1 MIPVTRRRRPRPVAA
16 LAVLLA
22 LLALVG
28 AGCTGMPTS
37 GPVVE
42 TRADPEIDQ
51 ARPMGIDPDP
61 PQPGAS
67 PAEIANGFLNAM
79 KAWPQS
85 FEVAREYL
93 AREDQASWNPDQATV
108 VYADRGPIL
117 TGEGPADSV
126 GLRLVDAAR
135 IDATGAWQGD
145 LPASGETL
153 RLRVVEED
161 GEYRIVDPPD
171 QHVVPTDWFAERYR
185 QANLYF
191 FDPTSRILV
200 PEPVF
205 VPVGEQLAS
214 TLVQRLIAGP
224 VVPDVTTTAFPSGLQ
239 VELSVPVSDDGVA
252 DIRLE
257 GAPAPRSQDVVDRM
271 LAQLAWTLGQE
282 GVTAVRLNISGEEM
296 RASGAPTSSDGA
308 FDVDRA
314 PQVDPAGANSSAAL
328 FGLRSGRLVSGTT
341 DGALTPVSGVF
352 GTTPSGLRAVSVD
365 PDGETAAGVSL
376 DGTQLRVAPVSQPA
390 AEPDVVAQP
399 QVVATGADL
408 LAPSW
413 DYAGRIWLVD
423 RTGSGVEVSYVSRG
437 RQRVVEVPGVS
448 GRQVSAFTVSR
459 DGTRLVAVVR
469 ESGGD
474 EVRVARVVLRD
485 SRSVARV
492 LPAEPVDSAAGQ
504 GRIVDLSWT
513 STTTLA
519 ALTPLELRERYEVRS
534 LGVDGA
540 PTVSDTTTVN
550 GAVLGLVG
558 TPVPEQ
564 PVYAATAVSL
574 FDLGSLTSRV
584 FEGPVISLDYA
595 G

>member
-1 MIPVTRRRRPRPVAA
+1 MSARRRPGARASLVGCV
-16 LAVLLA
+16 LALA
-22 LLALVG
+22 LLG

-42 TRADPEIDQ
+42 TRADPAVDQ
-51 ARPMGIDPDP
+51 ARPMGIDPAP
-61 PQPGAS
+61 PTPGAS
-67 PAEIANGFLNAM
+67 AAEVANGFLDAM
-79 KAWPQS
+79 KAWPQN
-85 FEVAREYL
+85 FEVARQYL
-93 AREDQASWNPDQATV
+93 AREDQASWNPDQATI

-117 TGEGPADSV
+117 TDAGPQESV

-153 RLRVVEED
+153 RLRLVEED

-171 QHVVPTDWFAERYR
+171 QHVVPTDWFAERFR

-200 PEPVF
+200 PEPVY

-239 VELSVPVSDDGVA
+239 VELSVPVSDAGVA

-282 GVTAVRLNISGEEM
+282 GITAVRLNIAGEEI

-308 FDVDRA
+308 YDVDRA
-314 PQVDPAGANSSAAL
+314 PQVDPAGANASTSL
-328 FGLRSGRLVSGTT
+328 FGLSGGRLVSGTVE
-341 DGALTPVSGVF
+341 GALTPASGPF
-352 GTTPSGLRAVSVD
+352 GTRPSGLRAVSVD
-365 PDGETAAGVSL
+365 PDGEVAAGVTL
-376 DGTQLRVAPVSQPA
+376 DGTRVLVAPVSAPA
-390 AEPDVVAQP
+390 AEEQVEPEEVA
-399 QVVATGADL
+399 VGTDL
-408 LAPSW
+408 LPPAW
-413 DYAGRIWLVD
+413 DFDGRIWLVD

-437 RQRVVEVPGVS
+437 RQRVVQVPGVS
-448 GRQVSAFTVSR
+448 GQQVSAFTVSR
-459 DGTRLVAVVR
+459 DGTRFVAVVR
-469 ESGGD
+469 GANGD
-474 EVRVARVVLRD
+474 EVRVGRVVLRD
-485 SRSVARV
+485 ARAVARV
-492 LPAEPVDSAAGQ
+492 LPATSIDAETGQ
-504 GRIVDLSWT
+504 GRIVDLAWT

-519 ALTPLELRERYEVRS
+519 ALTPVALRERYEVRS

-540 PTVSDTTTVN
+540 PTVSDTTSVN

-564 PVYAATAVSL
+564 SVYAATAASL
-574 FDLGSLTSRV
+574 FDLTTLTSRV
-584 FEGPVISLDYA
+584 FEGPIISLGYA